1 MILTPQNALAYLMDS
16 GLITPDV
23 VLEGDLMLVD
33 ASRRNTNIKAI
44 RPEAPGLFLKQIK
57 AMDPQSVSALQREAW
72 VCWLAGH
79 QPGFEALRPIIP
91 AYHAYDQTSAVLV
104 TEHVPGS
111 QSLHEHYLAHGHF
124 PDEVAEALGDAF
136 GAYHGGTLGLL
147 ERQPDIA
154 NAGVFPKTPPWIL
167 SLHHMA
173 NAFGG
178 QMSGANTHLIRI
190 LQTYPEFSQRF
201 NSLRQDWRIETLIHG
216 DVKWD
221 NVVVH
226 RAGPDQPLQVKL
238 VDWELADFG
247 DRAWDL
253 GSILQAFIA
262 DWVMAMPLDGT
273 VHGQQGLPE
282 HRFEQVQPT
291 LARFWQAYRERAG
304 LNDAAANELL
314 ARSMA
319 FGAAR
324 MVLTIYEY
332 MQYAQQLSSNALALL
347 QLSADILADPERML
361 RQLLR
366 LHQAGDR

>member
-1 MILTPQNALAYLMDS
+1 MLLTPENALAYLMDH
-16 GLITPDV
+16 GLIAPDV

-57 AMDPQSVSALQREAW
+57 TMDPQSVSALQREAW
-72 VCWLAGH
+72 VYWLAVN

-91 AYHAYDQTSAVLV
+91 AYHGYDQRAAVLV
-104 TEHVPGS
+104 VEHVQGS
-111 QSLHEHYLAHGHF
+111 QSLHEHYLAYGQF
-124 PDEVAEALGDAF
+124 PEEVAEALGEAF
-136 GAYHGGTLGLL
+136 GAYHAGTLGLL
-147 ERQPDIA
+147 ERQPDMAPDMA
-154 NAGVFPKTPPWIL
+154 NASIFPKTPPWVL

-173 NAFGG
+173 AQAGG
-178 QMSGANTHLIRI
+178 QMSGANAHLIRI
-190 LQTYPEFSQRF
+190 LQTYPEFPERF
-201 NSLRQDWRIETLIHG
+201 DALRRDWRIETLIHG

-226 RAGPDQPLQVKL
+226 RASQDEPLQVKL

-262 DWVMAMPLDGT
+262 DWVMAMPLDGA
-273 VHGQQGLPE
+273 VHGQRGLPE

-291 LARFWQAYRERAG
+291 LEHFWRAYRTRAG
-304 LNDAAANELL
+304 LADEAASDLL

-319 FGAAR
+319 YGAAR
-324 MVLTIYEY
+324 MVLTTYEY
-332 MQYAQQLSSNALALL
+332 MQYAQHLSSNALALL
-347 QLSADILADPERML
+347 QLSADILADPQRML

-366 LHQAGDR
+366 LH